1 VLLNKSSLHNRKYVL
16 KGDSRGEPD
25 KKRPENKKKKIQN
38 CIRHVELTTFV
49 VCYTEIFVNVFA
61 IDSIDAIMN
70 ELNVIIA
77 PED

>member
-1 VLLNKSSLHNRKYVL
+1 VASLIKSDL
-16 KGDSRGEPD
+16 KP
-25 KKRPENKKKKIQN
+25 KKMKIQN
-38 CIRHVELTTFV
+38 CIRHSTYLFFSINVELTTFV

-70 ELNVIIA
+70 ELNVIIV